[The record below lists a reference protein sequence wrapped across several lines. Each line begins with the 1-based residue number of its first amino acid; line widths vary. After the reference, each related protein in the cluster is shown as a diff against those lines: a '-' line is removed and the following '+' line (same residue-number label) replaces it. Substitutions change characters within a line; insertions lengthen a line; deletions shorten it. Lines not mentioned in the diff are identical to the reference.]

1 MQYRS
6 IKEIID
12 CFYPDMEYT
21 PASGGNLRLQ
31 RCPFCGGKKAY
42 INANPEV
49 NGFICYSGSCGKQG
63 GFISLYRELSG
74 NSDAGYLDVVAF
86 LDGNANISGYK
97 SYEKA
102 LPKVHEVDRASLEQR
117 HLVYTK
123 LLDLLTLDDD
133 DKNSLLKRGLTEE
146 DIKKLN
152 YKSCP
157 SKEDIPRIIK
167 ELQSEGLS
175 LEGIPGFYKRFGK
188 KYTMMLANGFFVP
201 FHSYKGYIQGLQIR
215 RKGDEN
221 VLIEKNG
228 VYAENIVYTIRVKN
242 QNPHKLNLRIYDH
255 FTDEVFDITHQ
266 ESCHINQDKHEI
278 RWEESFNAGEEK
290 CFSYTIKNKGTHISH
305 TSAKVVV
312 HPRYIW
318 FTSGNRNGG
327 AAAKND
333 IHFVGKLREVMY
345 ITEGALKADVTYCLS
360 NYKKSFLAVT
370 GVTCLNKLGDV
381 FAYYK
386 KKGVKEIRIALDMD
400 RVYNHV
406 VMESIEK
413 IQKMVEDAGMTAT
426 VLEWDGQMGKG
437 IDDFTLEYLIQKGKK
452 NRSV

>member
-21 PASGGNLRLQ
+21 PASKGNLRLQ

-42 INANPEV
+42 INANSEV

-167 ELQSEGLS
+167 KLQSEGLS

-221 VLIEKNG
+221 VLIEKKG
-228 VYAENIVYTIRVKN
+228 FMRKTLYIPLGSKIK
-242 QNPHKLNLRIYDH
+242 I
-255 FTDEVFDITHQ
+255 
-266 ESCHINQDKHEI
+266 HIN
-278 RWEESFNAGEEK
+278 
-290 CFSYTIKNKGTHISH
+290 
-305 TSAKVVV
+305 
-312 HPRYIW
+312 
-318 FTSGNRNGG
+318 
-327 AAAKND
+327 
-333 IHFVGKLREVMY
+333 
-345 ITEGALKADVTYCLS
+345 
-360 NYKKSFLAVT
+360 
-370 GVTCLNKLGDV
+370 
-381 FAYYK
+381 
-386 KKGVKEIRIALDMD
+386 
-400 RVYNHV
+400 
-406 VMESIEK
+406 
-413 IQKMVEDAGMTAT
+413 
-426 VLEWDGQMGKG
+426 
-437 IDDFTLEYLIQKGKK
+437 
-452 NRSV
+452 